1 MEKSIEDKK
10 SKKIEKNLKNK
21 NIKLYTYISMVSIAF
36 AMLMVYLF
44 NTYTVN
50 DYVLLVVFSVLSA
63 IAETFLIPLP
73 KIGAVSVS
81 FALGFSAIL
90 LTNPLTAAIINAAGV
105 AFRAPYVDGKGRVHL
120 FNNPFYK
127 STFNISQY
135 AINAGVSGIVYNLVN
150 NAVNVGFEFFNP
162 VAGAAS
168 LMVYILSNT
177 FFMSG
182 LMSILLKEKMMQIW
196 KTSFFGM
203 LINVVLVSLLGIILA
218 FSYNSY
224 RIGGLLLFFIPL
236 LLARYTFKLYLDM
249 RKNYFDTMNVL
260 VRAIEASDPYTS
272 GHSLRVSAYSEAI
285 AKQLGLPQGKI
296 DVIKSAALLH
306 DIGKIGIDKNILN
319 KTGQL
324 KDEEFEAIKSHT
336 EIGATIVA
344 DLSYLANISD
354 IIRHHHERNDG
365 KGYPDGLSHNNIPLE
380 TSILTIADS
389 FDAMT
394 TNRPYRHSLSLEDA
408 LSEMKK
414 NAGTQFNP
422 DIIDDS
428 IIALRNT
435 YYNLSE

>member
-1 MEKSIEDKK
+1 MEKNIAATKDKK
-10 SKKIEKNLKNK
+10 NKKDKNTT
-21 NIKLYTYISMVSIAF
+21 LYVYISVLTIAASI
-36 AMLMVYLF
+36 LMVYLF
-44 NTYTVN
+44 NTYTIS

-63 IAETFLIPLP
+63 IAETFLILLP
-73 KIGAVSVS
+73 KVGAVSVS

-90 LTNPLTAAIINAAGV
+90 LTNPLTAAIINAVGIALR
-105 AFRAPYVDGKGRVHL
+105 FPYVDGKGRVHL
-120 FNNPFYK
+120 FNSPIYK
-127 STFNISQY
+127 TLFNISQY
-135 AINAGVSGIVYNLVN
+135 AINAGISGMVYNFVDSIIN
-150 NAVNVGFEFFNP
+150 TGFEFYNP
-162 VAGAAS
+162 VAGAAA
-168 LMVYILSNT
+168 LVIYILLNT
-177 FFMSG
+177 FFMSE
-182 LMSILLKEKMMQIW
+182 LMSILLKEKLSYIWNNNFFSMM
-196 KTSFFGM
+196 
-203 LINVVLVSLLGIILA
+203 INVVLVGLLGIVLA

-224 RIGGLLLFFIPL
+224 GIGELLLFFIPL
-236 LLARYTFKLYLDM
+236 LLARYTFKLYIDM

-272 GHSLRVSAYSEAI
+272 GHSLRVSSYSEAI

-319 KTGQL
+319 KTERL
-324 KDEEFEAIKSHT
+324 KDEEFETIKSHT

-365 KGYPDGLSHNNIPLE
+365 KGYPDGLSHNSIPLE

-394 TNRPYRHSLSLEDA
+394 TNRPYRHALSLEDA
-408 LSEMKK
+408 LGEMKK

-422 DIIDDS
+422 DIIDNS

-435 YYNLSE
+435 YYNISE